1 MRRRRLAAMLRPG
14 SRCLA
19 GDAGCCGLRG
29 HRLGSPRRPSMAV
42 VAPTPLPHCRKA
54 AAATSQATAGS
65 SPTQLDSRQ
74 RHRASARRQ
83 RNYRS
88 RLAADVRVRKCEPV
102 RPRLVG
108 RLHIEGHV
116 LTKRG
121 ISFANYT
128 FYISLA
134 INSLST

>member
-1 MRRRRLAAMLRPG
+1 
-14 SRCLA
+14 
-19 GDAGCCGLRG
+19 
-29 HRLGSPRRPSMAV
+29 MAV
-42 VAPTPLPHCRKA
+42 MAPTPLPHCRKA

-74 RHRASARRQ
+74 RHRANARRQ

-108 RLHIEGHV
+108 RIHIEGHM
-116 LTKRG
+116 LTKRE
-121 ISFANYT
+121 AE
-128 FYISLA
+128 
-134 INSLST
+134 LSIMNLYADS

>member
-1 MRRRRLAAMLRPG
+1 MRRRSHVASWLAVPCQRRGVLWAPWPPL
-14 SRCLA
+14 
-19 GDAGCCGLRG
+19 GLPTEAVDGGRG
-29 HRLGSPRRPSMAV
+29 
-42 VAPTPLPHCRKA
+42 PTPLPHCRKA

-74 RHRASARRQ
+74 RHRAIARRQ